1 MRFGTAIAMSAQR
14 SRKKQPTQADV
25 ARRAG
30 VSQAT
35 VSYVLNN
42 NTTIA
47 VPADTRQ
54 RIQDAIRDLGY
65 IPDRAARSLR
75 TRKTYTLAGIIPDI
89 TNPFYPVFERG
100 IQDLA
105 DQHGYDLIMYNT
117 DGSAEKERKSLRS
130 VQQGHVDGLI
140 AVLFHLNAQDLL
152 PLLDMNIAIVRLEAT
167 PKRVGAAP
175 LDNLYVDN
183 IAAAQRA
190 VEYLIGKG
198 HRRIGMLTGQRGPG
212 ENRVLGYQRAL
223 AEQHLP
229 LYSELIRSSDF
240 TVAGG
245 SQSMRELLA
254 LPERPTAVFAA
265 NDLMAM
271 GAMNAIR
278 AAGLHIPHDI
288 AVIGFDNIPAAEL
301 VSPTLTTVTQFQEQL
316 GRRAAQMLLE
326 RFDGSAPDGGRC
338 EEMPADLI
346 IRESA

>member
-1 MRFGTAIAMSAQR
+1 MASQR
-14 SRKKQPTQADV
+14 TRKKQPTQSDV

-42 NTTIA
+42 ITSIA
-47 VPADTRQ
+47 VPAETRQ

-65 IPDRAARSLR
+65 IPDRAARTLR

-89 TNPFYPVFERG
+89 TNPFYPAFERG

-130 VQQGHVDGLI
+130 VQQGRVDGLI
-140 AVLFHLNAQDLL
+140 AVLFHLTAQDLL
-152 PLLDMNIAIVRLEAT
+152 PLLDMNIAVVRLEAT
-167 PKRVGAAP
+167 PKRAGAAP

-190 VEYLIGKG
+190 VDYLIGRG
-198 HRRIGMLTGQRGPG
+198 HRRIGMITGQHGPG
-212 ENRVLGYQRAL
+212 ANRLLGYQRAL
-223 AEQHLP
+223 ADRQIPIEDQ
-229 LYSELIRSSDF
+229 LIRSSDF

-254 LPERPTAVFAA
+254 LPTRPTAVFAA

-278 AAGLHIPHDI
+278 AAGLRIPQDI
-288 AVIGFDNIPAAEL
+288 AVVGFDDIPAAEL
-301 VSPTLTTVTQFQEQL
+301 VSPALTTVTQFQEQL
-316 GRRAAQMLLE
+316 GRRAAEMLLE
-326 RFDGSAPDGGRC
+326 RFDGSAPERGRC
-338 EEMPADLI
+338 EEMPAELVVRD
-346 IRESA
+346 SA

>member
-1 MRFGTAIAMSAQR
+1 MPEQR

-42 NTTIA
+42 STSIA
-47 VPADTRQ
+47 VPDETRR
-54 RIQDAIRDLGY
+54 RIQDAVRELGY

-75 TRKTYTLAGIIPDI
+75 TRRTYTIAGMIPDI
-89 TNPFYPVFERG
+89 TNPFYPAFERG

-130 VQQGHVDGLI
+130 VQQGRVDGLI
-140 AVLFHLNAQDLL
+140 AVLFHVNARDLF
-152 PLLDMNIAIVRLEAT
+152 PLLDMNIAVVRLEAT
-167 PKRVGAAP
+167 PKRAGAAP

-183 IAAAQRA
+183 IAAARRA
-190 VEYLIGKG
+190 VAYLIGKG
-198 HRRIGMLTGQRGPG
+198 HQRIGMLAGQRGPG
-212 ENRVLGYQRAL
+212 ENRVLGYRHAL
-223 AEQHLP
+223 AEHGLRFDQ
-229 LYSELIRSSDF
+229 ELTRESDF

-245 SQSMRELLA
+245 SASMRELLA
-254 LPERPTAVFAA
+254 LPTRPTAVFAA

-278 AAGLHIPHDI
+278 AAGLRIPQDV
-288 AVIGFDNIPAAEL
+288 AVVGFDNIPAAEL
-301 VSPTLTTVTQFQEQL
+301 VTPALTTVTQFQEQL
-316 GRRAAQMLLE
+316 GRRAARMLLE
-326 RFDGSAPDGGRC
+326 RIEGTAPEGGRC
-338 EEMPADLI
+338 EEMPSELVV
-346 IRESA
+346 RESA

>member
-1 MRFGTAIAMSAQR
+1 MRLSVTIAMSAQR

-89 TNPFYPVFERG
+89 TNPFYPAFERG

-117 DGSAEKERKSLRS
+117 DGCAEKERKSLRS

-152 PLLDMNIAIVRLEAT
+152 PLLDMNIAVVRLEAT
-167 PKRVGAAP
+167 PKRAGAAP

-198 HRRIGMLTGQRGPG
+198 HRRIGMITGQRGPG
-212 ENRVLGYQRAL
+212 ANRVLGYQRAL
-223 AEQHLP
+223 TEQQLP
-229 LYSELIRSSDF
+229 IHSERIRSSDF

-245 SQSMRELLA
+245 SQSMRELLS

-278 AAGLHIPHDI
+278 AAGLHIPQDI

-301 VSPTLTTVTQFQEQL
+301 VSPALTTVTQFQEQL

-326 RFDGSAPDGGRC
+326 RFDGSAPEGGRC

>member
-1 MRFGTAIAMSAQR
+1 MSAMATKPR
-14 SRKKQPTQADV
+14 PKKRPTQADV
-25 ARRAG
+25 ARLAN
-30 VSQAT
+30 VSQTT
-35 VSYVLNN
+35 VSLVLNN
-42 NTTIA
+42 ESIA
-47 VPADTRQ
+47 SVPPETRQ
-54 RIQDAIRDLGY
+54 RIREAMDALGY
-65 IPDRAARSLR
+65 VPDHLARSLR

-89 TNPFYPVFERG
+89 TNPFYPAFERG

-140 AVLFHLNAQDLL
+140 AVLFRLNAQDLL
-152 PLLDMNIAIVRLEAT
+152 PRLHMNIAVVRLEAT
-167 PKRVGAAP
+167 PKRAGAAP

-198 HRRIGMLTGQRGPG
+198 HRRIGMITGQRGPG

-223 AEQHLP
+223 AEQLLP
-229 LYSELIRSSDF
+229 IHSELIRSSDF

-278 AAGLHIPHDI
+278 AAGLRIPQDV
-288 AVIGFDNIPAAEL
+288 AGGGFRGNSAPAPGPPAPATRAQLPEEPRPRGGRKRAGRRDRPAA
-301 VSPTLTTVTQFQEQL
+301 
-316 GRRAAQMLLE
+316 
-326 RFDGSAPDGGRC
+326 GG
-338 EEMPADLI
+338 
-346 IRESA
+346 

>member
-1 MRFGTAIAMSAQR
+1 MTTQR

-42 NTTIA
+42 SATIA

-54 RIQDAIRDLGY
+54 RIQDAIRELGY

-75 TRKTYTLAGIIPDI
+75 TRKTYTIAGIIPDI
-89 TNPFYPVFERG
+89 TNPFYPAFERG

-130 VQQGHVDGLI
+130 VQQGRVDGVI
-140 AVLFHLNAQDLL
+140 AVLFHLSAQDLL
-152 PLLDMNIAIVRLEAT
+152 PLLDMNIAVVRLEAT
-167 PKRVGAAP
+167 PKRPGAAP
-175 LDNLYVDN
+175 LDNVYVDN

-190 VEYLIGKG
+190 VEYLIGRD
-198 HRRIGMLTGQRGPG
+198 HRRIGMITGQRGPG
-212 ENRVLGYQRAL
+212 ANRVLGYQRAL
-223 AEQHLP
+223 AAHGLP
-229 LYSELIRSSDF
+229 LDGQLIRSNDF

-245 SQSMRELLA
+245 GQSMRELLA
-254 LPERPTAVFAA
+254 LPTRPTAVFAA

-278 AAGLHIPHDI
+278 AARLRIPQDI

-301 VSPTLTTVTQFQEQL
+301 VSPALTTVTQFQEQL

-326 RFDGSAPDGGRC
+326 RFDGTAPDGGRC
-338 EEMPADLI
+338 EEMPAELV
-346 IRESA
+346 IRQST